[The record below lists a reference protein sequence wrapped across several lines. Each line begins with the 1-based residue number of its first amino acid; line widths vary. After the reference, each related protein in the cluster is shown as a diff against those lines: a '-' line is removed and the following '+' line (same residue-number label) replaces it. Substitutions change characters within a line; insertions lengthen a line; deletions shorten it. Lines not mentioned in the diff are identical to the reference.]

1 MSVKVSGNPT
11 RQEAQD
17 IAGIWETG
25 LWNNHVHADR
35 FMLGDDTAAYLFKVR
50 INLLSILKGHLK
62 SFGSLTVLFQSC
74 TPEVNV
80 YIYISTKF
88 FIVGSNTN
96 ESDSVITP
104 KNLQ

>member
-1 MSVKVSGNPT
+1 MSVKVGGNPT
-11 RQEAQD
+11 RKEAED

-62 SFGSLTVLFQSC
+62 SFGSLTVSKLHTRSKC
-74 TPEVNV
+74 LNIILLLEVLTLCN
-80 YIYISTKF
+80 Y
-88 FIVGSNTN
+88 
-96 ESDSVITP
+96 
-104 KNLQ
+104 